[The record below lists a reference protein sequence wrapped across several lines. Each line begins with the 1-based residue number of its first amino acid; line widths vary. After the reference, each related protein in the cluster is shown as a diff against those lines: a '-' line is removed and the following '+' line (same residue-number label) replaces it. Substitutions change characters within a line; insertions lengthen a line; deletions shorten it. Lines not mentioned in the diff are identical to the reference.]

1 MHGTNYHRKM
11 KKIKFLFIFLF
22 AFTTIAYAQ
31 MTPNNS
37 YAYTP
42 EVMLVVKA
50 FQSGKTYDDT
60 HKIYIA
66 GTGLRYKTAIIDI
79 ENAGDNNVD
88 IDFGQF
94 YLLDDQDNKYEVSA
108 AVQGMK
114 MTFTT
119 KEMVFTLKKG
129 KKKRYVV
136 SFWPAFPKDQK
147 ITRMMINGAIVALT
161 DL

>member
-1 MHGTNYHRKM
+1 MALTTTEKM

-31 MTPNNS
+31 MTQKNS

-79 ENAGDNNVD
+79 ENGGDDDVD

-94 YLLDDQDNKYEVSA
+94 YLLDDQNNKYEVSA

-114 MTFTT
+114 MTFT
-119 KEMVFTLKKG
+119 KEMVFTLKRG
-129 KKKRYVV
+129 KEKRYVV

-147 ITRMMINGAIVALT
+147 ITRMMIKGTIVTLT